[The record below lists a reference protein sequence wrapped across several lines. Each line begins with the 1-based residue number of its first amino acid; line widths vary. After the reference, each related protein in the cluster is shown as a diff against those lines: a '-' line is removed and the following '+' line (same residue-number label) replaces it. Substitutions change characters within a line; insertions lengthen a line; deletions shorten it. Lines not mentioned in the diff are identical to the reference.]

1 MICARLFYS
10 IFQCHVW
17 KCLHLAPTTP
27 IYSISL
33 PLMEV
38 HSILHSLSHT
48 QTDSISV
55 FTIFLVPCSNSSLF
69 GLANSRVES
78 SRVEPIHRHIH
89 RMHCVQKKSIKI
101 NVFIVSLSP
110 NLMQWKYWLN
120 KLKCT
125 YNKLYEI
132 GIEMPEHREL
142 ASVGEIDRSK
152 WCTLPVATC
161 KLTFTVFYQATE

>member
-48 QTDSISV
+48 HKPTLFLYLPFSWSRAPTQACLAWQT
-55 FTIFLVPCSNSSLF
+55 
-69 GLANSRVES
+69 VES

>member
-1 MICARLFYS
+1 MCAPLLFNFSMPCMKMFTFGTNYTN
-10 IFQCHVW
+10 IFHFITFNGSS
-17 KCLHLAPTTP
+17 LHSPF
-27 IYSISL
+27 
-33 PLMEV
+33 
-38 HSILHSLSHT
+38 SLSHT
-48 QTDSISV
+48 NRLYFCIYHFPGPVLQLK
-55 FTIFLVPCSNSSLF
+55 LVWLGKQS
-69 GLANSRVES
+69 SRVES
-78 SRVEPIHRHIH
+78 NQFIVTYIACIVCR
-89 RMHCVQKKSIKI
+89 KKSIKI

>member
-38 HSILHSLSHT
+38 HSILHFLSHT
-48 QTDSISV
+48 NRLYFCIYHFPGPVLQLK
-55 FTIFLVPCSNSSLF
+55 LVWLGKQS
-69 GLANSRVES
+69 SRVES
-78 SRVEPIHRHIH
+78 SRTNSSSHTSHALCAE
-89 RMHCVQKKSIKI
+89 KSIKI